1 MQHSTYS
8 YFLNQITLLKPEV
21 RNVKAL
27 GTDGELALCSALKDH
42 IPGAVYLRCL
52 KHIKDANERKLHK
65 VKFDSHSIHVIIDDI
80 FGSITVGIHELGLF
94 DATDQKDFF
103 QS

>member
-1 MQHSTYS
+1 MLIM
-8 YFLNQITLLKPEV
+8 LNQ
-21 RNVKAL
+21 
-27 GTDGELALCSALKDH
+27 
-42 IPGAVYLRCL
+42 
-52 KHIKDANERKLHK
+52 

-94 DATDQKDFF
+94 DATDQEDFF